1 MTLEPLAMPWLDAPL
16 AQLLAQQRG
25 HALILQGRFGDGLL
39 ALGWRLA
46 RAWLCESGG
55 PRPCGQCGSCHL
67 ADQQTH
73 PDLRPVLPETWQL
86 ALGLTAGEEG
96 DGEGKASKRKPS
108 KDIRVEQ
115 VRQAIDWSHTTSGR
129 GRGKVL
135 LLSPADAMNEV
146 SANALL
152 KTLEEPATGLRLLLC
167 TEDAGQLLP
176 TIRSRCQ
183 SWRLPSPEDAPV
195 RAWLSQQGL
204 NDADDL
210 LRACQGQAL
219 SAWQAAQQGWRADAW
234 RALPRLVAQGD
245 AQSLSALAPPDA
257 LRQLQQLCH
266 DAMAVAVGGE
276 PRYFDRQAL
285 PARLRLEALVPW
297 SRALAQAVRQ
307 QDHPWNAGLLIESLV
322 LQGQAALAPAAA
334 VSPRRAAAQ
343 RPATLRP

>member
-16 AQLLAQQRG
+16 AQVLAQHRG

-46 RAWLCESGG
+46 RAWLCESNG

-67 ADQQTH
+67 ADQQSH

-86 ALGLTAGEEG
+86 ALGLTAADEG
-96 DGEGKASKRKPS
+96 DGEGKSSKRKPS

-152 KTLEEPATGLRLLLC
+152 KTLEEPAAGLRLLLC

-183 SWRLPSPEDAPV
+183 TWRLDSPDDTQA
-195 RAWLSQQGL
+195 RAWLAQQGL
-204 NDADDL
+204 SDVDEL
-210 LRACQGQAL
+210 LRACQDQPL
-219 SAWQAAQQGWRADAW
+219 SAWQAAQQGWKAEAW
-234 RALPRLVAQGD
+234 RDLPRQVAQGD
-245 AQSLSALAPPDA
+245 AQMLATLTPPEA

-266 DAMAVAVGGE
+266 DAMVVAVGGE
-276 PRYFDRQAL
+276 PRYVDRRSL
-285 PARLRLEALVPW
+285 PAGLRLETLVPW

-322 LQGQAALAPAAA
+322 LQGQAALSAG
-334 VSPRRAAAQ
+334 SSGRRATGP